1 MTKNIK
7 SLQHLM
13 ACLTTH
19 EHYLNIALKEPKS
32 FLQQFNLCQGDKE
45 KFQDFLK
52 CHSERF
58 KAATLLLSKKRW
70 EEVMVGLDLVF
81 PLFSES
87 LLKEQ
92 WGLYVASYALEQSI
106 PVNPLQDAVQF
117 INFILKN
124 IKVSDIFN
132 SLLSYQALKLELMMK
147 IDEITIQENVSKEK
161 KQRDKT
167 DENFFITANQT
178 VVIKAFNYKI
188 SHLVRDINNNKKVPV
203 SFLDYEEDERLAF
216 YINKD
221 KKTVS
226 IVTVSNYIFE
236 ILKIVST
243 EQSMKKC
250 FYTLSKKYPLNEE
263 DFKDNLLQ
271 LQVIGLINVNYM

>member
-1 MTKNIK
+1 MTENIK

-19 EHYLNIALKEPKS
+19 ENYLNIALKEPKS
-32 FLQQFNLCQGDKE
+32 FLQQFNLCQDDKE

-70 EEVMVGLDLVF
+70 EEVMVGLDLVV

-92 WGLYVASYALEQSI
+92 WGLYAASYALEQSI
-106 PVNPLQDAVQF
+106 PFNPLQDAVQF
-117 INFILKN
+117 IAFILKN

-147 IDEITIQENVSKEK
+147 IYEVTIQKSISKEEK
-161 KQRDKT
+161 LRDKT
-167 DENFFITANQT
+167 DENFFITANQA
-178 VVIKAFNYKI
+178 VVTKVFNYKI
-188 SHLVRDINNNKKVPV
+188 SHLVRDINNGKKVPA
-203 SFLDYEEDERLAF
+203 SFLDYHGDERLAF
-216 YINKD
+216 YINQN

-226 IVTVSNYIFE
+226 IVTISNYIFD
-236 ILKIVST
+236 ILEVVSI
-243 EQSMKKC
+243 EQRIKKC
-250 FYTLSKKYPLNEE
+250 FYSLSKKYPLNEE
-263 DFKDNLLQ
+263 DFKNNLLQ
-271 LQVIGLINVNYM
+271 LQAIGLINVNYM